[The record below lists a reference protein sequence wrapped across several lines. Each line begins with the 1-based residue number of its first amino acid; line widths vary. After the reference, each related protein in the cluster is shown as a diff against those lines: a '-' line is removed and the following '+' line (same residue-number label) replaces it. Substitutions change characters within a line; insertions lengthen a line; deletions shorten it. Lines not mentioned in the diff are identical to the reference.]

1 MSESG
6 DLENPHQADMTR
18 GVRALLGDPKKAV
31 LKLSTPMIVAM
42 LVQSLYNIADG
53 IWVSGLGADALA
65 AIGLFFPVFM
75 FIISIAVGISIGGSA
90 TISRKIGAR
99 NKELADSAAN
109 HTLIIGIGLGII
121 LTLIL
126 FLFIDSLFS
135 LIGTKGRPVFLAM
148 GYARILIAG
157 TVILLFSNV
166 ASGILRGEGDTKRAM
181 YAMVFGSLLN
191 IVLDPIFIYRFRLGV
206 VGAAWATLT
215 SISASA
221 VVFIFWLFIKRDT
234 YVTINLKGFRF
245 NGRIIFEI
253 LRVGIPSSFA
263 QFSMALAMFILN
275 VIVVK
280 VAGTN
285 GIAVFTSAWR
295 IIMLGIVPLLGIAIG
310 VTAVT
315 AAAYGAQDFDK
326 LDRGYL
332 YGIKFG
338 FLIELGIVSA
348 VLIFAPQIAH
358 LFTYS
363 RGAVHIFK
371 ELVTAL
377 RWLVIF
383 LLVTPFGLLTSSMF
397 QGIGRGENSLAVTIL
412 RTLIMQVFFSYLL
425 GYYFNFGL
433 RGVWWGI
440 VIGNILASIISF
452 TWGRF
457 TIQRL
462 RLQTAGV

>member
-1 MSESG
+1 M
-6 DLENPHQADMTR
+6 
-18 GVRALLGDPKKAV
+18 
-31 LKLSTPMIVAM
+31 
-42 LVQSLYNIADG
+42 
-53 IWVSGLGADALA
+53 
-65 AIGLFFPVFM
+65 
-75 FIISIAVGISIGGSA
+75 
-90 TISRKIGAR
+90 
-99 NKELADSAAN
+99 
-109 HTLIIGIGLGII
+109 
-121 LTLIL
+121 
-126 FLFIDSLFS
+126 
-135 LIGTKGRPVFLAM
+135 
-148 GYARILIAG
+148 
-157 TVILLFSNV
+157 
-166 ASGILRGEGDTKRAM
+166 
-181 YAMVFGSLLN
+181 
-191 IVLDPIFIYRFRLGV
+191 
-206 VGAAWATLT
+206 
-215 SISASA
+215 
-221 VVFIFWLFIKRDT
+221 VFIFWLFIKRDT

-245 NGRIIFEI
+245 NGGIVFEI

-348 VLIFAPQIAH
+348 VLIFAPQIAR

-383 LLVTPFGLLTSSMF
+383 LLATPFGLLTSSMF

-433 RGVWWGI
+433 QGVWWGI
-440 VIGNILASIISF
+440 VIGNIVASVISF
-452 TWGRF
+452 TWGRL
-457 TIQRL
+457 TIHGL
-462 RLQTAGV
+462 KLHSSGG